1 MCFGIAGL
9 RPAQTLRL
17 LWREMCQQTYRTFDI
32 IVCMKQTIRA
42 MFSDHPRLSRALKWD
57 ADDATL
63 SGGERA
69 LAAVLAALAN
79 DFDALDGAEQRAI
92 ADTLT
97 AQAEETERD
106 EAAARKLLG
115 L

>member
-1 MCFGIAGL
+1 MPKRRLVAGCASL
-9 RPAQTLRL
+9 ANPQHAYSLNAA
-17 LWREMCQQTYRTFDI
+17 
-32 IVCMKQTIRA
+32 IV
-42 MFSDHPRLSRALKWD
+42 
-57 ADDATL
+57 
-63 SGGERA
+63 
-69 LAAVLAALAN
+69 AALAN

-92 ADTLT
+92 ADVLT

>member
-1 MCFGIAGL
+1 MSSL
-9 RPAQTLRL
+9 RGAPNA
-17 LWREMCQQTYRTFDI
+17 
-32 IVCMKQTIRA
+32 
-42 MFSDHPRLSRALKWD
+42 LSTSRSSTSWALTSSG
-57 ADDATL
+57 ATEPL
-63 SGGERA
+63 FEA
-69 LAAVLAALAN
+69 FACA
-79 DFDALDGAEQRAI
+79 DGAEQRAI

>member
-1 MCFGIAGL
+1 
-9 RPAQTLRL
+9 
-17 LWREMCQQTYRTFDI
+17 
-32 IVCMKQTIRA
+32 MKQTIRA
-42 MFSDHPRLSRALKWD
+42 MFSDHPRLSRALEWD
-57 ADDATL
+57 ANDETL

-69 LAAVLAALAN
+69 LAAIVAALAN
-79 DFDALDGAEQRAI
+79 DFDAMDAAEQRAI